1 VRVIRT
7 LFVLTLILVVVHSSA
22 TTGRAA
28 TGQPT
33 FTSSAS
39 LRLHKSDLPRGYA
52 VVGYFVQDS
61 VQAWD
66 GNLSPVVAI
75 DQKNGWMEAVEEK
88 ALDPSK
94 RDVLLSVQLFRT
106 AQGARSDFSLF
117 FTNDHPETRFQ
128 PDATWLG
135 ASAIRGLGVVANLYH
150 ILDDNSRCPRHLTAG
165 VSFVY
170 GNGIFSSSVCTRT
183 VGDRAAKDLAWRLFS
198 RARKIAGR

>member
-1 VRVIRT
+1 MIRT
-7 LFVLTLILVVVHSSA
+7 LFVLSLIPVVVQSSVTA
-22 TTGRAA
+22 GRAA

-39 LRLHKSDLPRGYA
+39 LRLQKSELPHGYRY
-52 VVGYFVQDS
+52 VSYFVQDS
-61 VQAWD
+61 VRAWD

-75 DQKNGWMEAVEEK
+75 DQKNGWMEAVEEM
-88 ALDPSK
+88 ALDPLK
-94 RDVLLSVQLFRT
+94 RDVMLSVQLFRT
-106 AQGARSDFSLF
+106 AQGARSDFSFF
-117 FTNDHPETRFQ
+117 FTNDHPETRYQ

-150 ILDDNSRCPRHLTAG
+150 VSDGTSRCPRHLTAG

-198 RARKIAGR
+198 RARKVAGR